1 MKLQKYQNHFFI
13 LPVVLVALSLLTV
26 FMWGLKPNVELA
38 GGSLLQVHY
47 ETERPS
53 IGEVES
59 RVAALDIGE
68 VMVQPTGDSDYIL
81 RQRVLSPE
89 EKTGLL
95 EALTAFGPLEETRY
109 TSIGP
114 SIGSELVRK
123 AWWAITLVI
132 LSTIIYIAIAFR
144 GVGGSAE
151 SGNVPSWKYGLV
163 AIVTLA
169 HDVIIP
175 IGLYAYLGHAY
186 GSEVGT
192 LFIVALLTI
201 LGISIN
207 DTIVIF
213 DRIRENLKLNE
224 EKRVREPFGDVV
236 WRSLS
241 QTITRSVNTSVTVLF
256 MLFALAFLGPESTKE
271 LAITLTVGMVAG
283 TYSSILLAAPMLVVI
298 EKYQKHKPIK
308 S

>member
-1 MKLQKYQNHFFI
+1 MSLEKYQNYFFV
-13 LPVVLVALSLLTV
+13 LPIALVVLSLMAVTL
-26 FMWGLKPNVELA
+26 WGLRPNVELA

-47 ETERPS
+47 TETVPA
-53 IGEVES
+53 IAEVEGKMTE
-59 RVAALDIGE
+59 LGIGE
-68 VMVQPTGDSDYIL
+68 VMVQPTGESDYIL

-89 EKTGLL
+89 EKETVMGALSTFGTVE
-95 EALTAFGPLEETRY
+95 EARY

-123 AWWAITLVI
+123 AWWAIALVI
-132 LSTIIYIAIAFR
+132 ISTIIYIAFAFR

-175 IGLYAYLGHAY
+175 IGLYAFLGFLY
-186 GSEVGT
+186 GAEVGT

-213 DRIRENLKLNE
+213 DRIRENLKINVD
-224 EKRVREPFGDVV
+224 KGAREPFATVV
-236 WRSLS
+236 WRSLRQS
-241 QTITRSVNTSVTVLF
+241 FARSVNTSVTVLF
-256 MLFALAFLGPESTKE
+256 MLFALAILGPESTRE

-283 TYSSILLAAPMLVVI
+283 TYSSIFLAAPMLVVI
-298 EKYQKHKPIK
+298 EKYQKRRA
-308 S
+308 

>member
-1 MKLQKYQNHFFI
+1 MSLAKYQNYFFV
-13 LPVVLVALSLLTV
+13 LPVTLVVLSFLAVSL
-26 FMWGLKPNVELA
+26 WGLRPNVELA

-47 ETERPS
+47 TETVPAIE
-53 IGEVES
+53 EVEEA
-59 RVAALDIGE
+59 VAGLNLGG

-89 EKTGLL
+89 EKDSVM
-95 EALTAFGPLEETRY
+95 EALSTFGTVEEARY

-123 AWWAITLVI
+123 AWWAIGLVI
-132 LSTIIYIAIAFR
+132 LSTIIYIAFAFR

-151 SGNVPSWKYGLV
+151 SGNVSSWKYGLV
-163 AIVTLA
+163 AILTLA

-175 IGLYAYLGHAY
+175 MGLYAFLGFLY
-186 GSEVGT
+186 GAEVGT

-213 DRIRENLKLNE
+213 DRIRENLKINE
-224 EKRVREPFGDVV
+224 DKGVREPFADVV
-236 WRSLS
+236 WRSLRQS
-241 QTITRSVNTSVTVLF
+241 FARSINTSVTVLF
-256 MLFALAFLGPESTKE
+256 MLLALAFLGPESTRE

-283 TYSSILLAAPMLVVI
+283 TYSSIFLAAPLLVVI
-298 EKYQKHKPIK
+298 EKYQKRRA
-308 S
+308 